1 MMIIF
6 FKVWT
11 GGPQLLMPLNEEAE
25 INRLS
30 VSEIKLKIEG
40 PGYFTLDLTISSDA
54 NFIQL
59 CRGHIYVNKF

>member
-1 MMIIF
+1 
-6 FKVWT
+6 
-11 GGPQLLMPLNEEAE
+11 MPLNEEAE

-59 CRGHIYVNKF
+59 CRGHIYVNEF